1 MKPPLQHTKED
12 TTTADEAGAHQ
23 TETNTNNLPIQTPTD
38 LITLLKSTIE
48 HNVFPMWI
56 ADAAGNMLAM
66 NKACTDQLTL
76 PVKDEENSY
85 NILKDATLESQGFIP
100 LIKNVFEKAGNAR
113 FKTVY
118 PTNTQSGIGEDKR
131 IEVNISPVTDSN
143 GQVTHAIIQYNTSTS
158 NERTEE
164 ALHNILSLTEAT
176 LESIHNGI
184 LVVGLNGSIIKSNR
198 RFAEM
203 WNIPPDIIQNNDDE
217 MVMNSILNQLVE
229 PEKFIARVME
239 LYKNPLEESN
249 DLLYFKDGRIFER
262 ISRPMFL
269 KGKPEARVW
278 SFLDITER
286 KLSEEKLLH
295 TSDLLERTAAMAKV
309 GGWEIDLRTGKRN
322 WSKETC
328 RILEIDPPVTPE
340 LGTSINLQFYAPE
353 ALPIIEKA
361 VAEGIA
367 NGKAYDLELPMIT
380 KNGRPIWVRDL
391 GYFIMDDGK
400 AVKVEGVMQ
409 DITERRKL
417 ALKMKQLS
425 QAVEQSPVTIV
436 ITNTDGNIEYVNQK
450 FVETTGYTVEEAIGK
465 NPRILKSDDKSPE
478 DYRQL
483 WETLIAGNEWRG
495 EFHNVKKNG
504 QKYWEAATITPIL
517 NSNGVTTNFLAVKE
531 DITQRKEAEEVLK
544 KYAVELK
551 NSNSD
556 LENFAYIAGHDLH
569 EPLRMVSS
577 FLKLLEKKLAGQLDD
592 TTKKYIYFAVDGAD
606 RMKKLIDALLQYSRV
621 GANKEKFTSIDLNEV
636 LTYNLLLLKKNINSS
651 KATIHVKPLPVI
663 TANTTLINELF
674 FNLINNAIKYRGEK
688 LPEIEVGCNNEK
700 DQFVFYVK
708 DNGIGI
714 NPQNF
719 DRIFIIFQ
727 RLHAREEYSGTGIG
741 LSLCKKIVET
751 HKGKIWV
758 ESEPGNGSTFFFSI
772 PK

>member
-1 MKPPLQHTKED
+1 
-12 TTTADEAGAHQ
+12 
-23 TETNTNNLPIQTPTD
+23 
-38 LITLLKSTIE
+38 
-48 HNVFPMWI
+48 
-56 ADAAGNMLAM
+56 
-66 NKACTDQLTL
+66 
-76 PVKDEENSY
+76 
-85 NILKDATLESQGFIP
+85 
-100 LIKNVFEKAGNAR
+100 
-113 FKTVY
+113 
-118 PTNTQSGIGEDKR
+118 
-131 IEVNISPVTDSN
+131 
-143 GQVTHAIIQYNTSTS
+143 
-158 NERTEE
+158 
-164 ALHNILSLTEAT
+164 
-176 LESIHNGI
+176 
-184 LVVGLNGSIIKSNR
+184 
-198 RFAEM
+198 M
-203 WNIPPDIIQNNDDE
+203 WNIPSDIIQNNDDE
-217 MVMNSILNQLVE
+217 TVMNSILQQLVE

-249 DLLYFKDGRIFER
+249 DLLYFKDGQIFER

-269 KGKPEARVW
+269 NGKPEARVW

-295 TSDLLERTAAMAKV
+295 TSALLERTATMAKV

-340 LGTSINLQFYAPE
+340 LGTAINLQFYAPE

-361 VAEGIA
+361 VAEGMTQ
-367 NGKAYDLELPMIT
+367 GKSYDLELPMIT
-380 KNGRPIWVRDL
+380 TMGRPIWVRDL
-391 GYFIMDDGK
+391 GYFIMEDGNL
-400 AVKVEGVMQ
+400 VKVEGVMQ
-409 DITERRKL
+409 DITEQRNV
-417 ALKMKQLS
+417 ALKLKQLS

-436 ITNTDGNIEYVNQK
+436 ITNTDGDIEYVNQK
-450 FVETTGYTVEEAIGK
+450 FVDTTGYSVEEAIGK
-465 NPRILKSDDKSPE
+465 NPRILKSDDKLPE
-478 DYRQL
+478 EYRQL
-483 WETLIAGNEWRG
+483 WDTLIAGNEWRG

-517 NSNGVTTNFLAVKE
+517 NSNGVATNFLAVKE

-544 KYAVELK
+544 KYADELK

-577 FLKLLEKKLAGQLDD
+577 FLNLLEKKLAGQLDD
-592 TTKKYIYFAVDGAD
+592 TSKKYIHFAVDGAD

-621 GANKEKFTSIDLNEV
+621 GTSKEKFTSIDLNEV
-636 LTYNLLLLKKNINSS
+636 LAYNLLVLKKNIESTNG
-651 KATIHVKPLPVI
+651 TVHVKPLPLI
-663 TANTTLINELF
+663 NANKTLINELF
-674 FNLINNAIKYRGEK
+674 FNLINNAVKYHGEK
-688 LPEIEVGCNNEK
+688 APEIEVGCDEEK

-751 HKGKIWV
+751 HKGRIWV